1 MTFYDINV
9 ALTYIIKY
17 YCIHGNR
24 VDRVTRT
31 VMQTRT
37 SIAKHLRNIWPRSVK
52 IKNMN
57 FSKLSKCPTQFKKK
71 TTNIIHWTGWLAECQ
86 YKFGIIGRIVYCQ
99 TLYAVDRCRMLDT
112 ETALDRAVDTDLVS
126 LIPSPTANWSEWAK
140 QAILSVSIRSTESSV
155 LSSMR
160 SSLPHG
166 CSSAEL
172 DAELDSDVKLK

>member
-1 MTFYDINV
+1 MHAENTLRKRQLILFTELGHNF
-9 ALTYIIKY
+9 
-17 YCIHGNR
+17 
-24 VDRVTRT
+24 
-31 VMQTRT
+31 
-37 SIAKHLRNIWPRSVK
+37 AK
-52 IKNMN
+52 
-57 FSKLSKCPTQFKKK
+57 
-71 TTNIIHWTGWLAECQ
+71 GQ

-112 ETALDRAVDTDLVS
+112 ETALDRAVDTDLVP
-126 LIPSPTANWSEWAK
+126 LITSPTANWSGWAK

-172 DAELDSDVKLK
+172 DAELDSDGNFTEKADFMFDALSVMTYDTLSPMPKVVITSSYLS